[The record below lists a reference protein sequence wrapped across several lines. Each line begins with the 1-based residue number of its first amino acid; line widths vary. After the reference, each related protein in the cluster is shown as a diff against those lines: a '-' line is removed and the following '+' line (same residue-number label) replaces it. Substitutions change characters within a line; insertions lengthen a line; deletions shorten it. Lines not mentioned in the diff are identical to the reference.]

1 MVALPAGAAIVLLAC
16 DVVLALLFKVDVDF
30 FKDDDDNLEELLGWD
45 EEDLEVGEMVE
56 DGRDDVDVTLADVEE
71 DLEEVAGLREEED
84 VDEVDLMRDT

>member
-1 MVALPAGAAIVLLAC
+1 MPAGAAIVLLAC
-16 DVVLALLFKVDVDF
+16 DVVLALLFKVDEDF

-45 EEDLEVGEMVE
+45 EEDLEVGGMVE
-56 DGRDDVDVTLADVEE
+56 DGRDDVDVTLANVEE

>member
-1 MVALPAGAAIVLLAC
+1 MPAGAAIVLLAC
-16 DVVLALLFKVDVDF
+16 DVVLALLFKVDEDF

-45 EEDLEVGEMVE
+45 EEDLEVGGMVE

-84 VDEVDLMRDT
+84 VDGVDLMRDT